1 MTEARLHPR
10 LRLSAY
16 ADVIGTE
23 VLLAREV
30 SDISLG
36 GLRFSGRAWEQ
47 AGSKLEIVLSFPDAG
62 AATVHVTG
70 EVVRASD
77 LDMGIKFIGMSE
89 EQRWALKK
97 YVKPKR

>member
-10 LRLSAY
+10 FRLSAY
-16 ADVIGTE
+16 ADIIGTE
-23 VLLAREV
+23 VLLGREV

-47 AGSKLEIVLSFPDAG
+47 AGSKLEIVLSFPDSG
-62 AATVHVTG
+62 TVHVTG

-77 LDMGIKFIGMSE
+77 RDMGIKFVGMSE